1 LADEKT
7 PMIEKERFDGSKIKI
22 VGVKY
27 DPGKPEQ
34 PGYWRD
40 RFTNREEMLK
50 YLSTGERYWSGE
62 EGFGSEKRKSPA

>member
-1 LADEKT
+1 MAEKNN
-7 PMIEKERFDGSKIKI
+7 PMIEKELHDGSKIKI

-27 DPGKPEQ
+27 EPGKPDQ

-40 RFTNREEMLK
+40 RFTNRDEMLK
-50 YLSTGERYWSGE
+50 YLANGERYWSGE